1 MEDRKTTK
9 KHLQQCPNYIS
20 IIIFITVIVFAL
32 LGGYHFLCVRFS
44 EELLLQKAQG
54 VAMQALENAT
64 ASEETSL
71 ADFTLGDPSLEATVT
86 ILDVDDALI
95 VSRTYTR
102 DNSAPLYPIWPD
114 EAAISQA
121 RAEAPERGWFFQT
134 IPYRGRTLFV
144 SQESALGNL
153 WLCAIPCQQFASVA
167 APLTLRLCTMIL
179 IAVGLLV
186 ALALYLRAHLHKP
199 LKVLTAAT
207 RNPEMKTEIASLA
220 ERRDEIGAL
229 AYALVTQ
236 RQETHRLIQK
246 IEEINQM
253 KTDTQVRVLQTQ
265 INSHFVYNT
274 LNNIQWL
281 ARAGRIDDVI
291 ATVTSLDKL
300 LRATAT
306 DGDFVSIEDELDLVE
321 AYLTAQKIRF
331 GNMFSFTFEI
341 DPLLLQMQIPRFILQ
356 PLVENSVYH
365 GFVDCA
371 KNHAH
376 GIIRIV
382 VTRRGHRIDIAIE
395 DNGEGI
401 EKSRIPEILLNE
413 RVSSSRYMGIAIG
426 NINRRIKL
434 LCGKEYGIGIRSRV
448 GQGTRVTVTV
458 PIQC

>member
-1 MEDRKTTK
+1 MEDRAATK
-9 KHLQQCPNYIS
+9 RHMRQRPNYIS
-20 IIIFITVIVFAL
+20 IVIFITVIVFAL
-32 LGGYHFLCVRFS
+32 LGAYHLLCVHFS
-44 EELLLQKAQG
+44 EDLLLQKARD
-54 VAMQALENAT
+54 VASRSLEEAA
-64 ASEETSL
+64 ASDGTDLS
-71 ADFTLGDPSLEATVT
+71 DFSLGDPALEATVSVF
-86 ILDVDDALI
+86 DADGALI
-95 VSRTYTR
+95 VSRTYTS
-102 DNSAPLYPIWPD
+102 DKDAPLYPIWPD
-114 EAAISQA
+114 ESVVSQA
-121 RAEAPERGWFFQT
+121 REQAPGSFLQT
-134 IPYRGRTLFV
+134 IPYRGRTLFIAR
-144 SQESALGNL
+144 ESALRDL
-153 WLCAIPCQQFASVA
+153 WICAIPCQQFSRVVS
-167 APLTLRLCTMIL
+167 PLTLRLCMMFL
-179 IAVGLLV
+179 VAVILLV
-186 ALALYLRAHLHKP
+186 ALMLYLRIHLREP
-199 LKVLTAAT
+199 LKTLIAAT
-207 RNPEMKTEIASLA
+207 RNPEMKSEIASLA
-220 ERRDEIGAL
+220 ERRDEIGGL
-229 AYALVTQ
+229 AYALMTQ
-236 RQETHRLIQK
+236 REETHHLIEK

-281 ARAGRIDDVI
+281 AKAGRIDDVI

-306 DGDFVSIEDELDLVE
+306 DGDYVSIEDELDLVE

-331 GNMFSFTFEI
+331 GNMFSFAFEI

-371 KNHAH
+371 RERAQGK
-376 GIIRIV
+376 IRIV

-401 EKSRIPEILLNE
+401 EKDRIPEILLNE

-434 LCGKEYGIGIRSRV
+434 LCGKEYGIGIHSRV
-448 GQGTRVTVTV
+448 GQGTKVTVTV